1 MANEVI
7 SYLEMC
13 GREGTSLQRGM
24 NFGLGGDHSAV
35 LMSVRPNAPYRDRL
49 EDNGT
54 TLIYEGHDEPQSA
67 NVPQPKLVD
76 QPYHTAYGTPTQNG
90 RFYEAAQAYK
100 SGLRPP
106 ERVRVYEKLRQGI
119 WSYNGVFHLVDSW
132 LEDDGER
139 KVFKFKLVAVEGE
152 EDFGGSPASRP
163 DRRRIIPTS
172 VKLAV
177 WRRDGGRCV
186 VCGATDEL
194 HFDHELPYSKG
205 GTSITEDNV
214 QLMCARHNLQKG
226 AKII

>member
-24 NFGLGGDHSAV
+24 NFGLGGDHSVV

-67 NVPQPKLVD
+67 SVPHPKAVD
-76 QPYHTAYGTPTQNG
+76 QPYHTAYGTLTQNG
-90 RFYEAAQAYK
+90 RFHEAAQGYK
-100 SGLRPP
+100 DGLRPP

-132 LEDDGER
+132 QEDDGNR
-139 KVFKFKLVAVEGE
+139 KYFKFKLVAVKGE
-152 EDFGGSPASRP
+152 EDLSRP
-163 DRRRIIPTS
+163 PAPHADRRRIIPTS

-226 AKII
+226 ARIL